1 MNWAQFVVQW
11 LHVGLG
17 VLWFGTVLY
26 NATILIPAIS
36 RLPLG
41 AQRQIGGVIG
51 DQGFRV
57 IPPVAIAVIVL
68 GVLRGTVFGPIKGL
82 EDLTTAYG
90 ITWLVALAFAALGL
104 LVAIAV
110 PISKPLWTPSFVLV
124 TAGISALLTAA
135 AYRLVDRGPGRSWAR
150 PLVTLGSNALALYA
164 ASVLLFAF
172 LLKPWQAALVRPLA
186 AAGGATFAALA
197 YAAGTVLVAW
207 ALAEWLYWRRVFVK
221 V

>member
-1 MNWAQFVVQW
+1 MGAGQQPGRVVDRLVLGQPSEHGV
-11 LHVGLG
+11 LVMVSSSVSVLAGVAAGRLLRGGPAGVTRRLLALG
-17 VLWFGTVLY
+17 VGML
-26 NATILIPAIS
+26 
-36 RLPLG
+36 
-41 AQRQIGGVIG
+41 
-51 DQGFRV
+51 
-57 IPPVAIAVIVL
+57 
-68 GVLRGTVFGPIKGL
+68 
-82 EDLTTAYG
+82 
-90 ITWLVALAFAALGL
+90 ALGL

-110 PISKPLWTPSFVLV
+110 PIGKPLWTPSFVLV

-172 LLKPWQAALVRPLA
+172 LLKPWQAVLVRPLA